1 MAKIHALDARQKP
14 PEFIKTRYKYYQ
26 TLNSVT
32 LDRDPDILDFSRGLS
47 LQQEEQCKQAGTMN
61 LDRVRNACIRFGQNR
76 PTDQRTPFFDTP
88 AFEHAEV
95 PGENR
100 ETVHS

>member
-14 PEFIKTRYKYYQ
+14 PGSIKTRYKYYQ
-26 TLNSVT
+26 TLDSVT
-32 LDRDPDILDFSRGLS
+32 LDSDPDILDFSRGLS
-47 LQQEEQCKQAGTMN
+47 LQQEEQCKQVGTMN

-76 PTDQRTPFFDTP
+76 PIDQRTTFFDTP
-88 AFEHAEV
+88 AFEHAEL
-95 PGENR
+95 PGDYG